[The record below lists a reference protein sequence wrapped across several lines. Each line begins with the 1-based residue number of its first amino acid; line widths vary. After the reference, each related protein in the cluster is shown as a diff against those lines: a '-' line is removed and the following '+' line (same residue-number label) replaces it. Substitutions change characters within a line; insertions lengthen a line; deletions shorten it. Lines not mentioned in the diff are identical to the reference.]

1 MHAAWVVLLQCTA
14 LFQEL
19 NYPVQLRLRKDA
31 QGQCTLSVAVQKG
44 RSAVVELRREGGTRC
59 PRQAGPWRKTR

>member
-1 MHAAWVVLLQCTA
+1 MHAAWVVLLQCTT

-31 QGQCTLSVAVQKG
+31 QGK
-44 RSAVVELRREGGTRC
+44 
-59 PRQAGPWRKTR
+59 